1 MRLLLLGKR
10 ILLFL
15 WDQSWSFYPT
25 MKEREKNKKINFIRS
40 IKTYAKLTKAN
51 SSLIENNVDLLTIPV
66 CFFNSNHLLRL
77 H

>member
-25 MKEREKNKKINFIRS
+25 MKGKGKKNKKINFIRS

-66 CFFNSNHLLRL
+66 CFLILTIY
-77 H
+77 